1 MLVASLMVFN
11 LKKKIYIDFKL
22 NKIDDL
28 INKLKE
34 KCILKSSNSREKFV
48 QYSASNDKLETTLNE
63 IIGLISN
70 DFILVWLQNLIF
82 EKDDLKILIE

>member
-70 DFILVWLQNLIF
+70 DFIFVWLQNLIF
-82 EKDDLKILIE
+82 EKDDLKIIIE